1 MPYEIQ
7 ARGGQYC
14 VIKIDDGTVMGCHD
28 TRGEAQAQLTA
39 LRIAESERGK
49 YRIE

>member
-7 ARGGQYC
+7 QRQGEYC
-14 VIKIDDGTVMGCHD
+14 VIKIDDGTVMGCHA
-28 TRGEAQAQLTA
+28 TRREAQAQLTA

-49 YRIE
+49 YQIQ